1 MRCIF
6 SVVDHS
12 RHSGTRLTL
21 VPDTEAR
28 TSQPVVRELDWSI
41 LMAHAQMGERAA
53 YRRLLEEITP
63 YLRALAAKCH
73 ADPRDIED
81 TVQDVLLT
89 LHAIRHTY
97 DPTRPFGPW
106 LVAIAHRRIADR
118 LRRQVRRRS
127 RETELTLE
135 HETLA
140 APEAN
145 DSEAMSEALALRRA
159 VDGLPPVQREAVT
172 LTKLHEMSLKQAAA
186 TSGMSIAALKV
197 ATHRAL
203 KSLRKRLTEPGRES

>member
-63 YLRALAAKCH
+63 
-73 ADPRDIED
+73 
-81 TVQDVLLT
+81 
-89 LHAIRHTY
+89 
-97 DPTRPFGPW
+97 
-106 LVAIAHRRIADR
+106 
-118 LRRQVRRRS
+118 
-127 RETELTLE
+127 
-135 HETLA
+135 
-140 APEAN
+140 
-145 DSEAMSEALALRRA
+145 
-159 VDGLPPVQREAVT
+159 
-172 LTKLHEMSLKQAAA
+172 
-186 TSGMSIAALKV
+186 
-197 ATHRAL
+197 
-203 KSLRKRLTEPGRES
+203 